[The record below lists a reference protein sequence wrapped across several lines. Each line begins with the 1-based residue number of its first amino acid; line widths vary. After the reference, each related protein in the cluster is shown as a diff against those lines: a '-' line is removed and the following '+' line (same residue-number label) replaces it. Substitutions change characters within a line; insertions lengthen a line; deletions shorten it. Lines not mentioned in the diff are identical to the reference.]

1 MSYKLI
7 PVDNYFDSQP
17 PKSTCPSV
25 SVIISLYN
33 YERYIGECLDSL
45 LAQTFQ
51 NFEVIVA
58 DDCSTDNSVAVVES
72 YRERFGGRLT
82 LTKTERNTGG
92 GGEPRNLG
100 FTLSRGEYVFFMDA
114 DDVVIKTA
122 LEELYTLAKNYDAD
136 VVYCEKYF
144 MSSGIG
150 QEFIDNVHIANI
162 KTQKPPFVEEPTLE
176 TTDLAERVNRVI
188 KLNYWMT
195 PWLRLVSR
203 DLLVANGIK
212 FPSLIG
218 SNDVAWT
225 YEVLFCSKKFLRVPN
240 TVYIRR
246 IHDESV
252 SFRER
257 TTPDLVH
264 KWMDRSIRNLKDMDN
279 FMARIEFFRENPVYR
294 HNIVNDCLKRDFRE
308 IFAACKKESLFN
320 VYSIFRE
327 KFGDYLGKH
336 DVLVAALCT
345 RVIGERKFWEKKYN
359 NYVKDTQQRIDELE
373 AEILRLKNDAW

>member
-45 LAQTFQ
+45 LAQTFK

-58 DDCSTDNSVAVVES
+58 DDCSTDSSCAIVES

-162 KTQKPPFVEEPTLE
+162 KTQKPPFVEEPTS
-176 TTDLAERVNRVI
+176 T
-188 KLNYWMT
+188 
-195 PWLRLVSR
+195 
-203 DLLVANGIK
+203 G
-212 FPSLIG
+212 
-218 SNDVAWT
+218 
-225 YEVLFCSKKFLRVPN
+225 
-240 TVYIRR
+240 
-246 IHDESV
+246 
-252 SFRER
+252 
-257 TTPDLVH
+257 
-264 KWMDRSIRNLKDMDN
+264 
-279 FMARIEFFRENPVYR
+279 
-294 HNIVNDCLKRDFRE
+294 
-308 IFAACKKESLFN
+308 
-320 VYSIFRE
+320 
-327 KFGDYLGKH
+327 
-336 DVLVAALCT
+336 
-345 RVIGERKFWEKKYN
+345 
-359 NYVKDTQQRIDELE
+359 
-373 AEILRLKNDAW
+373 